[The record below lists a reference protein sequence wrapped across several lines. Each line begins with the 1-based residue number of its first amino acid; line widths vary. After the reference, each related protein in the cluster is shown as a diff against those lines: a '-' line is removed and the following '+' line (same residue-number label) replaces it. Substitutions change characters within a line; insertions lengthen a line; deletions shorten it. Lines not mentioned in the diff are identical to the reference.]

1 MIRLR
6 SMALLMGV
14 ACTLGMF
21 TFEARAGSLE
31 IIVTETGGLPIPI
44 PDNSALD
51 TDPTV
56 GVINV
61 ALAGNTGL
69 NFLLDNYQFTQ
80 LGANSNSPGGGNT
93 GFVTQ
98 TGVAQLL
105 LGGTGSITVLASD
118 VDYQVPPAG
127 PGTLHT
133 SSTAEFTN
141 ATNGNTNGFQGW
153 YNPTNTLG
161 NKEVPSPAPVTL
173 STATGQP
180 AADPH
185 MGQTN
190 TPIALVNP
198 YGLTNQTVITLTGG
212 SAGALAQDRFG
223 GTAQT
228 FSAPI
233 PEPASM
239 ALMLG
244 ALPVLVFGL
253 MRRRRAAA

>member
-21 TFEARAGSLE
+21 AAKARAGTIE
-31 IIVTETGGLPIPI
+31 MVVTEGATVISI

-51 TDPTV
+51 TDPTD

-61 ALAGNTGL
+61 DTSPLSGINQ
-69 NFLLDNYQFTQ
+69 FLVNYKFAQ
-80 LGANSNSPGGGNT
+80 LGANSNSPGGNSST

-118 VDYQVPPAG
+118 VDFNVPPAG
-127 PGTLHT
+127 PGNLHT
-133 SSTAEFTN
+133 SSTAEFAN

-153 YNPTNTLG
+153 YNPSNTLG
-161 NKEVPSPAPVTL
+161 AKEVPSPVTTF
-173 STATGQP
+173 TATGQP

-190 TPIALVNP
+190 TPITLVNP

-212 SAGALAQDRFG
+212 STGALAQDRFG
-223 GTAQT
+223 GTVQT

>member
-21 TFEARAGSLE
+21 AVGARAGSLE
-31 IIVTETGGLPIPI
+31 ILVTESGGPTIPI

-51 TDPTV
+51 TDPTI

-61 ALAGNTGL
+61 DTSPATGI
-69 NFLLDNYQFTQ
+69 NLLLTNYQFAQ
-80 LGANSNSPGGGNT
+80 LGANSNSPGSSAT

-118 VDYQVPPAG
+118 VDFNVPPAG
-127 PGTLHT
+127 PGNLHT
-133 SSTAEFTN
+133 SSTAEFAN

-153 YNPTNTLG
+153 YNPSNTLG
-161 NKEVPSPAPVTL
+161 AKEVPSPVTTF
-173 STATGQP
+173 TATGQP

-190 TPIALVNP
+190 TPITLVNP
-198 YGLTNQTVITLTGG
+198 YGLTNVMGV
-212 SAGALAQDRFG
+212 SVWA
-223 GTAQT
+223 
-228 FSAPI
+228 
-233 PEPASM
+233 M
-239 ALMLG
+239 
-244 ALPVLVFGL
+244 
-253 MRRRRAAA
+253 